1 MADKFPN
8 IPGITVGLRDGSL
21 RPEDAPAGPTVVVLG
36 TAKKGPSKTQARVA
50 SGPSALSRFGL
61 SGTLGRSL
69 VEVFQGGG
77 DNAIAFRMLATK
89 GKIEHIGDVTG
100 VAGYTI
106 ESVSEGSD
114 ALAKFSVLY
123 NNEDDV
129 LKVFDVASSQIVYSN
144 DPETPVDLGVVS
156 VTGEKVAN
164 NAYGSIGKALKLRTD
179 ESLQLCELA
188 DAADLTVLGFDA
200 SHNVGLLQFDPTT
213 NPFKVQVLSA
223 LNDATQYKTAVRVAT
238 AAALPAY
245 ARVADVITASAAGSI
260 NTVGIDGITN
270 LAVDDRI
277 LLKNGASAVDN
288 GIYVVT
294 TVGAEDPGGAAFVLT
309 RAADMNSDADADGVV
324 VAVTVGTVNAS
335 KVFALTTFAPTLNV
349 TALTLED
356 ATTKANWMV
365 EHNVDDV
372 STAAQEVTL
381 DTLLSATYFP
391 PGLSHKVRFLSA
403 VNAVRADKILFNRLF
418 ISNASGPSAGL
429 QPLTVLPGS
438 DFNGL
443 PKVVNDSGWTVD
455 VADSEGLLDLEEV
468 LPSKMNMYE
477 GMQDAF
483 LDLEAAEFSV
493 VVVPGVYANDS
504 ALDGQTAGAT
514 ALPDVTFASPTV
526 ATIAGFADRCKFV
539 FPDGT
544 RAARVTTLE
553 TAGRG
558 GVWAVFTTIKGT
570 AENDAFGFGHTA
582 GELVRTARILNWELS
597 SDAGDDTIIVH
608 FDRDVSFSLTSAGAV
623 DGALAPVVDLYT
635 TDLLF
640 YHRSAEVDGKL
651 RHMWYPATSD
661 ADGYTYNE
669 VNFAYSL
676 AKFCQDMT
684 ENEVAING
692 VIGVRPPTNHFSP
705 AALAQWIGK
714 SPLFFEGDVST
725 NGSGLLGNK
734 FIAGMLMEDDS
745 QFDPGYKAT
754 ETGELDGDEILLDA
768 NNFEVDMGKFLST
781 VASWPILSND
791 ADTSGLGYINSG
803 AALYAGLL
811 AGLPS
816 WRGATAKFIGGRGIR
831 LPMKLAKRHQDSLTK
846 ARYVVFDQRPEGVIV
861 VDAPSSALPTSDFT
875 RNMTLRLVADAVKVC
890 RDISRPFLG
899 DPLSG
904 IRKSGL
910 ETALK
915 KGLSDLQR
923 ASGGALEA
931 FNLAL
936 TVTAL
941 DKIRG
946 SAKLTLTLQI
956 INELRKIT
964 IDVALT
970 Q

>member
-1 MADKFPN
+1 MADKYPN
-8 IPGITVGLRDGSL
+8 IPGIVVGIRDGSL
-21 RPEDAPAGPTVVVLG
+21 RPEEAPAGPTVAVLG
-36 TAKKGPSKTQARVA
+36 TAKKGASKTQVKVA

-77 DNAIAFRMLATK
+77 DNALAFRMLATK
-89 GKIEHIGDVTG
+89 GKINNIGDVAG
-100 VAGYTI
+100 AAGYSI
-106 ESVSEGSD
+106 ESVAEGSD

-123 NNEDDV
+123 DNEDDI
-129 LKVFDVASSQIVYSN
+129 LKVFDVASGQVVYSN
-144 DPETPVDLGVVS
+144 DPETPVDLGVVT
-156 VTGEKVAN
+156 VTGEKVVN
-164 NAYGSIGKALKLRTD
+164 NAYGSIGKAVKLRTD
-179 ESLQLCELA
+179 ESAQVCELG
-188 DAADLTVLGFDA
+188 DSADLAVLGFDA
-200 SHNVGLLQFDPTT
+200 NHNVGLLQFDDVT

-223 LNDATQYKTAVRVAT
+223 LNDTAQYRTAVRLAT

-245 ARVADVITASAAGSI
+245 ARVGDVITASANGALS
-260 NTVGIDGITN
+260 VDGV
-270 LAVDDRI
+270 AVDAADRI
-277 LLKNGASAVDN
+277 LVKDGADGSDN
-288 GIYVVT
+288 GIYTVT
-294 TVGAEDPGGAAFVLT
+294 TVGDGGTPYVLT
-309 RAADMNSDADADGVV
+309 RATDMDVDAEFDSGCAVSVTAGTANSA
-324 VAVTVGTVNAS
+324 
-335 KVFALTTFAPTLNV
+335 KVFVLTTFAPITKNT
-349 TALTLED
+349 TALVFAD
-356 ATTKANWMV
+356 ATTKASWMV
-365 EHNVDDV
+365 ERNLADV
-372 STAAQEVTL
+372 STADREVTL
-381 DTLLSATYFP
+381 DAVLSATYFP
-391 PGLSHKVRFLSA
+391 PGLDHKVRFLSA
-403 VNAVRADKILFNRLF
+403 VNAARADKILFNRLF

-429 QPLTVLPGS
+429 QPLKVLPGS

-443 PKVVNDSGWTVD
+443 PKAVNDSGWAVD
-455 VADSEGLLDLEEV
+455 VVDSEGVLNLEEV
-468 LPSKMNMYE
+468 LPAKMNMYE
-477 GMQDAF
+477 GMEDAF
-483 LDLEAAEFSV
+483 LDLEAADFSV
-493 VVVPGVYANDS
+493 IVVPGVYANDP
-504 ALDGQTAGAT
+504 ALDGQLTGAT
-514 ALPDVTFASPTV
+514 AAPSEIFASPTV
-526 ATIAGFADRCKFV
+526 ATIAGFADRCKLT

-544 RAARVTTLE
+544 RAARVTALE

-558 GVWAVFTTIKGT
+558 GVWAVFTSIQGT
-570 AENDAFGFGHTA
+570 AENDVFGFGHTA
-582 GELVRTARILNWELS
+582 GELVRTARILNWELVD
-597 SDAGDDTIIVH
+597 DADDDTIIVH
-608 FDRDVSFSLTSAGAV
+608 FDRDVSFSLVESTGAV
-623 DGALAPVVDLYT
+623 DGDLAPVVDLYA
-635 TDLLF
+635 TDVLF

-661 ADGYTYNE
+661 ADGYVYNE

-676 AKFCQDMT
+676 ARFCQSMT

-692 VIGVRPPTNHFSP
+692 VIGVRPPSNHFSP

-714 SPLFFEGDVST
+714 SPLFFDGDVST

-734 FIAGMLMEDDS
+734 FVAGMLMDDDS

-754 ETGELDGDEILLDA
+754 ETGELDDDEILLDA
-768 NNFEVDMGKFLST
+768 NSFEVDMGKFLST

-831 LPMKLAKRHQDSLTK
+831 LPMKLAKRHQDSLAK

-875 RNMTLRLVADAVKVC
+875 RNMTVRLVSEAVKIC
-890 RDISRPFLG
+890 RDVSRPFLG

-904 IRKSGL
+904 IRKAGL

-931 FNLAL
+931 FTLSL
-936 TVTAL
+936 TQTAL

-946 SAKLTLTLQI
+946 SAQLTLTLQI